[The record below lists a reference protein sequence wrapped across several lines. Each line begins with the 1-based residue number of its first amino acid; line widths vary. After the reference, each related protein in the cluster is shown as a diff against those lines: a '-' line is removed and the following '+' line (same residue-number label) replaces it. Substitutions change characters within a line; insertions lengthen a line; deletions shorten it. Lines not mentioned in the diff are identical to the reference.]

1 MKITNL
7 TTGQAY
13 QLTPGTQL
21 EIERP
26 NLFFNDYGEQSY
38 PVDLPD
44 TDLNRALCGYP
55 DLPSNTQ
62 KPKTDIPAAISEGD
76 YYMPCRQAVLGAK
89 RKEKITTSF
98 YMNEGS
104 FLSRMQQVPL
114 VDVFGDET
122 VPGVSTVEEGI
133 EWCRSLMEDSD
144 PHFSIFPVIVE
155 LDGQR
160 RAVNAILTLDEDG
173 NPYERDPGNPTA
185 QPPAGYAN
193 RFWNAFPRRETV
205 ESRLVQLTP
214 GFYMTPFIRANYLL
228 QRVFSYFGYTLK
240 DNFFTDTRPFDKM
253 VLVNNTADALV
264 NGTILLSHL
273 VPDCYC
279 NTLINVFRKK
289 FCCEFIPDETA
300 KTVHIEFFKDILA
313 SKPSD
318 DLSGSLVGHPEINFQ
333 NPRQLKLSSDESLS
347 EGESFEG
354 GGELKKK
361 YPTAYYHVAYRGIV
375 REGYANKVNYE
386 LLSDGNIPYYA
397 GDPDM
402 EDYEVNVPDCQ
413 FSWDSQASIGEDKTY
428 ALECPYIGE
437 GRMLNSVL
445 DGNFD
450 EEDTDSDIRDFSDS
464 EHEQAPILC
473 FTNVGSI
480 ITGTNDKSGYCLLYN
495 GSEGI
500 YERFWRD
507 FDNLLR
513 NALHQVTVTLLVDAG
528 KKRTLPAHGKV
539 VLDGSEYLIDIFR
552 YTLGG
557 VEAPSDSD
565 LRTLLMQEPVSLSP
579 SHSEIFERPPYTWVV
594 HSMSY
599 ESLTEEQWV
608 SLGYPAE
615 QEITAPALYPPSPTE
630 EQYEAGGEYYTRII
644 YYSFQR
650 EMYGYMVWQYR
661 KEMICLKPG
670 RNYGA

>member
-55 DLPSNTQ
+55 DMPSNTK
-62 KPKTDIPAAISEGD
+62 KPLTDIPAAISEGD

-122 VPGVSTVEEGI
+122 VPGVTTVEEGI
-133 EWCRSLMEDSD
+133 EWCRSLMDDSD

-160 RAVNAILTLDEDG
+160 RAVNAILLMDEEG
-173 NPYERDPGNPTA
+173 NPYVRDRNDPIGQKPE
-185 QPPAGYAN
+185 GYEN
-193 RFWNAFPRRETV
+193 GFWNSFPRRETV
-205 ESRLVQLTP
+205 DSRLIQLTP
-214 GFYMTPFIRANYLL
+214 GYYMTPFIRGNYLL
-228 QRVFSYFGYTLK
+228 ERVFAYFGYTLE
-240 DNFFTDTRPFDKM
+240 DSFFTETKPFNKM

-279 NTLINVFRKK
+279 NTLIDVYRKK
-289 FCCEFIPDETA
+289 FCCEFIPDESA
-300 KTVHIEFFKDILA
+300 KTVRVEFFKDILSA
-313 SKPSD
+313 APSD
-318 DLSGSLVGHPEINFQ
+318 DLTDCLVGHPEINFQ
-333 NPRQLKLSSDESLS
+333 EPRQLKLSSDKSLS

-361 YPTAYYHVAYRGIV
+361 YPTAYYSASYRGII
-375 REGYANKVNYE
+375 REGYTNKVNFE

-397 GDPDM
+397 GDADK
-402 EDYEVNVPDCQ
+402 EDYEVSVPDCQ
-413 FSWDSQASIGEDKTY
+413 FTWDSQASLGKDQTY
-428 ALECPYIGE
+428 SLECPYIGE

-445 DGNFD
+445 EGNFD
-450 EEDTDSDIRDFSDS
+450 DENTDDDISDFIES
-464 EHEQAPILC
+464 EHEQDPILC
-473 FTNVGSI
+473 FTSQGTYTTGSN
-480 ITGTNDKSGYCLLYN
+480 TMNNYSLLYN
-495 GSEGI
+495 GPDGI

-513 NALHQVTVTLLVDAG
+513 NSFHQVTASLLVSG
-528 KKRTLPAHGKV
+528 EKKRTLPAHAKV
-539 VLDGSEYLIDIFR
+539 TLDGSEYLIDIFR

-557 VEAPSDSD
+557 KDAPSDSD

-579 SHSEIFERPPYTWVV
+579 SHSEIFERPRYVWEVKV
-594 HSMSY
+594 KSN
-599 ESLTEEQWV
+599 EALTNEEWT
-608 SLGYPAE
+608 SLGYPLE
-615 QEITAPALYPPSPTE
+615 QEITAPAIYPLPPTE
-630 EQYEAGGEYYTRII
+630 EQYNAGGEYYTRTI

-650 EMYGYMVWQYR
+650 EMYGYTVWRYL
-661 KEMICLKPG
+661 KSEISLKPLRVG
-670 RNYGA
+670 